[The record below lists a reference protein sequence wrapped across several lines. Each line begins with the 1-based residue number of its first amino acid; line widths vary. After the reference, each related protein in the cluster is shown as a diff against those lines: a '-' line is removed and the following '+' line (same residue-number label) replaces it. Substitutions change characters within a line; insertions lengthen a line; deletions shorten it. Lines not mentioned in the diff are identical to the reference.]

1 MDIFNWFKPK
11 QRNLQSKTVKKE
23 TTTDVAISP
32 GRTSVPETGNG
43 LLSTIKGVT
52 DLIEPSFRDE
62 VIPLLRDLYKVNP
75 DIGIALQ
82 DMFKLANTGH
92 TIRFPNNTEKE
103 AQVMREFLENSSKE
117 WGLYHSGM
125 YGIVNR
131 MMVQC
136 LIGGAVSIEAVPNKG
151 LNNLSTI
158 LFINPENI
166 RFSRKNDGRYTPY
179 QKVKVATIKKPK
191 NLVKLNEATFIY
203 APLFNDT
210 DEPYGIP
217 TFMPALD
224 SIDGQYVMRNNF
236 KQIMEQVGLL
246 GFLEAKMQK
255 PDKRPNESEPAYIQ
269 RLNGILTK
277 LKNNLKEGMSDGI
290 VVGYID
296 DHEFDLKSTTKNLSN
311 VDKMWEMNQQSVA
324 NGLGVSG
331 NIIGIANA
339 NTEGGAG
346 ILLSKLISQLRNV
359 QEVTQ
364 ISLARVYNLALLL
377 GGYNNKGI
385 QIEFGPSTISDD
397 LKIQQAREIK
407 IRNNKELYLQGIIGQ
422 QEYAWDLGYSTP
434 HKSKPLLPI
443 EAMAGIVKEDP
454 EAKEKKEKD
463 KDTGDRAG
471 RDKKKENPK
480 RADQDPKPRKN

>member
-1 MDIFNWFKPK
+1 MDIFNWMKPK
-11 QRNLQSKTVKKE
+11 KKNSTSKTIKKRS
-23 TTTDVAISP
+23 TDVPITP
-32 GRTSVPETGNG
+32 GRVSEPESG
-43 LLSTIKGVT
+43 LGYLSALKGVT

-62 VIPLLRDLYKVNP
+62 IIPILRDLYKVNP

-92 TIRFPNNTEKE
+92 TIRFPNNTEAESQK
-103 AQVMREFLENSSKE
+103 MREFIETSSKQ
-117 WGLYHSGM
+117 WGLYHSGI

-131 MMVQC
+131 MIVQC
-136 LIGGAVSIEAVPNKG
+136 LIGGAISIEAVPNKE

-158 LFINPENI
+158 LFLNPENI
-166 RFSRKNDGRYTPY
+166 RFSRRGDGRYVPY
-179 QKVKVATIKKPK
+179 QKITRASVKKPK

-210 DEPYGIP
+210 DEPYGVP

-236 KQIMEQVGLL
+236 KQIMEQMGLL
-246 GFLEAKMQK
+246 GFLEAKMEK
-255 PDKRPNESEPAYIQ
+255 PSKRPNESETAYVT
-269 RLNGILTK
+269 RLNSILTK
-277 LKNNLKEGMSDGI
+277 LKTNLKDGMSDGI

-311 VDKMWEMNQQSVA
+311 VDKMWDMNQQSVA

-359 QEVTQ
+359 QEVTK
-364 ISLARVYNLALLL
+364 LALTNVYDLALIL
-377 GGYNNKGI
+377 GGFNNKGI

-422 QEYAWDLGYSTP
+422 QEYAWDLGYNTP
-434 HKSKPLLPI
+434 HKKKPLIPI
-443 EAMAGIVKEDP
+443 EAMVGVKGDDP
-454 EAKEKKEKD
+454 VAKDKKEKD

-480 RADQDPKPRKN
+480 RADQDPRPRKN

>member
-1 MDIFNWFKPK
+1 MDIFSWLRPK
-11 QRNLQSKTVKKE
+11 QKNLKIKTVKRGD
-23 TTTDVAISP
+23 TDAPISP
-32 GRTSVPETGNG
+32 GRVSEPDSGNRFYNAIQG
-43 LLSTIKGVT
+43 RTQV
-52 DLIEPSFRDE
+52 IEPSFRDE
-62 VIPLLRDLYKVNP
+62 IIPILRDLYKVNP

-103 AQVMREFLENSSKE
+103 AEKMRTFIEESSKN
-117 WGLYHSGM
+117 WGLYTSGM
-125 YGIVNR
+125 HGIVNR

-136 LIGGAVSIEAVPNKG
+136 LIGGAISIEAVPNQAMD
-151 LNNLSTI
+151 NLSTV
-158 LFINPENI
+158 LFLNPENI
-166 RFSRKNDGRYTPY
+166 RFSRKNDGKYVPY
-179 QKVKVATIKKPK
+179 QKVTNIKYPK
-191 NLVKLNEATFIY
+191 GLVKLNEATFIY
-203 APLFNDT
+203 APMFNDT
-210 DEPYGIP
+210 DEPYGVP

-236 KQIMEQVGLL
+236 KQIMEQMGLL
-246 GFLEAKMQK
+246 GFLEAKMEK
-255 PDKRPNESEPAYIQ
+255 PSKRPNESEPQYVN
-269 RLNGILTK
+269 RLNGILKK
-277 LKNNLKEGMSDGI
+277 LKSNLKDGMSDGI

-311 VDKMWEMNQQSVA
+311 VDKMWDMNQQSVA

-359 QEVTQ
+359 QEVSKLA
-364 ISLARVYNLALLL
+364 ISKTYELALLL
-377 GGYNNKGI
+377 GGFNNKGI
-385 QIEFGPSTISDD
+385 DIQFGPSTISDD

-407 IRNNKELYLQGIIGQ
+407 VRNNKELYLQGIIGQ
-422 QEYAWDLGYSTP
+422 QEYAWDLGYNKP
-434 HKSKPLLPI
+434 HKAKPLVPVEVL
-443 EAMAGIVKEDP
+443 AGGQDP
-454 EAKEKKEKD
+454 AAKEKEEKD

-471 RDKKKENPK
+471 RDKKKANPK